1 MRMVISDPTSP
12 ILLSHTELD
21 QLIEL
26 GYVIRNDSLPEQLA
40 RDLYEAACHSQGF
53 QQAGLTQGIRN
64 SGIRRDHIRWLNEE
78 SEPDSHYLQVLEQLS
93 LQLNQSLY
101 CGIRRIEAHYSQYQD
116 GGFYQWHQ
124 DNPAGRN
131 ERVFSTVL
139 YLNPHWNA
147 EHGGQLEFVPLT
159 ASGAQASLSIEPIW
173 NRLIIFN
180 SDCQHRVLPALH
192 PRTAIAGWLRSDEM
206 I

>member
-64 SGIRRDHIRWLNEE
+64 SGIRRDHIRWLNTI
-78 SEPDSHYLQVLEQLS
+78 
-93 LQLNQSLY
+93 
-101 CGIRRIEAHYSQYQD
+101 CR
-116 GGFYQWHQ
+116 
-124 DNPAGRN
+124 
-131 ERVFSTVL
+131 
-139 YLNPHWNA
+139 
-147 EHGGQLEFVPLT
+147 
-159 ASGAQASLSIEPIW
+159 
-173 NRLIIFN
+173 
-180 SDCQHRVLPALH
+180 C
-192 PRTAIAGWLRSDEM
+192 
-206 I
+206 